1 MARAPVLPAPIP
13 LPASVPPVVR
23 KNIAAAI
30 MPLSLLNSIHDASR
44 PESDGL
50 PRAGDRV
57 FDVGIPA
64 VAPAARRAAAESRG
78 PMTGE
83 DGLRCSAAPT
93 LATDLARD
101 APSAGSRSPHTLAV
115 GCRGLVRRL
124 YWPGDSAMVFSEPSG
139 PGCVRTGRAAGSK
152 CCLGHGGGSDTR
164 GQTAALRAAAA
175 ASTRPWDEP

>member
-44 PESDGL
+44 PELGGL

-64 VAPAARRAAAESRG
+64 VAPAARQAAVESRG
-78 PMTGE
+78 PMTCE
-83 DGLRCSAAPT
+83 DGLRCSAAPH
-93 LATDLARD
+93 
-101 APSAGSRSPHTLAV
+101 S
-115 GCRGLVRRL
+115 CN
-124 YWPGDSAMVFSEPSG
+124 
-139 PGCVRTGRAAGSK
+139 
-152 CCLGHGGGSDTR
+152 
-164 GQTAALRAAAA
+164 
-175 ASTRPWDEP
+175 RPRK